1 MDGFSFPAEWSWSN
15 RFIKLKKGQRRA
27 GPIPLHCTKIA
38 KTVQRAYAAL
48 MMHLINNRVIGFEK
62 SICKLRRR

>member
-1 MDGFSFPAEWSWSN
+1 MDGFSYPAEWSWSN

-38 KTVQRAYAAL
+38 KTVQRAYAA
-48 MMHLINNRVIGFEK
+48 
-62 SICKLRRR
+62 